1 MPERIEP
8 SINLEQVEMRECTTD
23 RQCCG
28 VGGGLSSAS
37 LQSYFEDPLAREP
50 LLTASRH
57 MQWEA
62 AMLNMKMEDQMQSST
77 QEDAFDWCETD
88 LLARVELSSMQP
100 MTMNNG

>member
-1 MPERIEP
+1 MPERTEP
-8 SINLEQVEMRECTTD
+8 SINLERVEIGECTTD
-23 RQCCG
+23 GRCCG

-77 QEDAFDWCETD
+77 QEEPFDWCEGD
-88 LLARVELSSMQP
+88 P
-100 MTMNNG
+100 